1 MSVGDAPATG
11 PRSVE
16 KTAARFSR
24 RYLDAVR
31 VGDAATAETV
41 VGDALA
47 AGITAAAVQSMVI
60 EPAMVRIGELWQE
73 NAITVADE
81 HLATAISHSVLV
93 RLFDALAVAPPR
105 SCPKVLLAAPEGQHH
120 VLGLRMIAD
129 VLEGA
134 GFDVLYL
141 GPDVPVGALRTAV
154 AQHEPAIVGLS
165 FAISANVAS
174 LAASILAVHE
184 ARPEAKVML
193 GGRAVPPGLRD
204 LGYPVVDCSLE
215 VQLTVASLLARAGTV
230 SADAVSFL
238 RLIAGVGSGAPRE
251 HVVVSDPVAERLATV
266 AEQTADRARDYVR
279 AAGVYRD
286 LALRDPVTGLGNRR
300 AFEDQL
306 YADTR
311 DGAGAGLGALLMI
324 DVDEFKAVNDTH
336 GHDAGDEL
344 LRFVGQAINQQ
355 IRAHDFAARVG
366 GDEFAVILPRAELR
380 VAAVIGERICESVRT
395 ASPLPVSVSIGIAAL
410 HADTRSAVL
419 AADSALYQAK
429 SAGRDRVSGASRDGS

>member
-1 MSVGDAPATG
+1 
-11 PRSVE
+11 
-16 KTAARFSR
+16 
-24 RYLDAVR
+24 
-31 VGDAATAETV
+31 
-41 VGDALA
+41 
-47 AGITAAAVQSMVI
+47 MVI
-60 EPAMVRIGELWQE
+60 EPAMVRIGELWQD

-93 RLFDALAVAPPR
+93 RLFDALATAPPR

-141 GPDVPVGALRTAV
+141 GPDVPVRALSAAV
-154 AQHEPAIVGLS
+154 AQHQPAIVGLS
-165 FAISANVAS
+165 FAISSNVAN

-184 ARPEAKVML
+184 AHPEAKVML
-193 GGRAVPPGLRD
+193 GGRAVPPALCE

-215 VQLTVASLLARAGTV
+215 VQLTTASLLARPEPV
-230 SADAVSFL
+230 SPDATAFL
-238 RLIAGVGSGAPRE
+238 RLMAGLGVGESRE
-251 HVVVSDPVAERLATV
+251 HAVVTDPVAERLAMV
-266 AEQTADRARDYVR
+266 AEQTADRAREYVR

-311 DGAGAGLGALLMI
+311 DGLGAGLGALLMI
-324 DVDEFKAVNDTH
+324 DVDEFKAINDTH

-344 LRFVGQAINQQ
+344 LRFIGVSINQH

-366 GDEFAVILPRAELR
+366 GDEFAVILPRTDLR
-380 VAAVIGERICESVRT
+380 VAGVIGERICESVRKD
-395 ASPLPVSVSIGIAAL
+395 SPLPVSVSIGMAAL
-410 HADTRSAVL
+410 REDTRSAVL
-419 AADSALYQAK
+419 AADSALYEAK
-429 SAGRDRVSGASRDGS
+429 TGGRDRVAGPSHDAARTGGSH